1 MDSSRGTVNQEALSL
16 IFPRVIRIPILMHV
30 SSQIHSGAVP
40 VKFRHKGVLTR
51 PTNIFPVS
59 AVPRYMGEEIYAAP
73 QKLPVRP
80 AGMEDLEGLLDRT
93 PIMKPVDLENGDAT
107 PEPSSELPPQPIVT
121 AKPESVILPTHAT
134 SLKNTVKWVHPHP
147 QVQ

>member
-1 MDSSRGTVNQEALSL
+1 
-16 IFPRVIRIPILMHV
+16 
-30 SSQIHSGAVP
+30 
-40 VKFRHKGVLTR
+40 
-51 PTNIFPVS
+51 
-59 AVPRYMGEEIYAAP
+59 MGEEIYAAP

-93 PIMKPVDLENGDAT
+93 PIMKPIDLEKGDAT
-107 PEPSSELPPQPIVT
+107 PQPSSELPPQPIVT

-147 QVQ
+147 QVLQNKIINIRAI